1 MTVLLDGDE
10 IRARLAEVPGWEGDT
25 AALRRTVVAASFLAG
40 IRLVDMVAEVA
51 EELDHHPDID
61 IRWTSITFTLST
73 HSAGGVTDKDFALAA
88 RINALTEP

>member
-1 MTVLLDGDE
+1 MNALLDGDA
-10 IRARLAEVPGWEGDT
+10 IQARLAEVPGWAGDT
-25 AALRRTVVAASFLAG
+25 AAIKRTVVAANFLAG

-61 IRWTSITFTLST
+61 IRWTSITFTIST
-73 HSAGGVTDKDFALAA
+73 HSAGGVTGKDFELAA